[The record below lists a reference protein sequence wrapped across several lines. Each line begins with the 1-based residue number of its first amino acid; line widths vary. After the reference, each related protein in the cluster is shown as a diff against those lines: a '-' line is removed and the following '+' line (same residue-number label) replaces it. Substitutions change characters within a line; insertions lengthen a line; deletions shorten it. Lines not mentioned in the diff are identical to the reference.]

1 MTETKMQLEDYHPL
15 KGLDDLCVRFII
27 NLPEEDLSSVPRIC
41 FQVEEAQWFYED
53 FVRPQDPTLPSMSLR
68 SFCLRI
74 FAHCP
79 LLSAFS
85 QGDHM
90 RAFEDFLL
98 YKTRVPVRGV
108 ILLNEAMDSALLVK
122 GWKKGANWSFPRG
135 KINKDEDDLACAIR
149 EAYEETGYDL
159 EAAGFIPK
167 DRDVKYI
174 EINMRE
180 QQMRLYVFRNVPL
193 DTHFEPKTRKE
204 ISKIQWWRL
213 SELPA
218 FRKKGHQQ
226 QQPEAAMNANKFY
239 MVAPF
244 LVPLKKWVVEQ
255 KKKDARLAAS
265 NQYLAPNFSQDE
277 ALTEEDQ
284 KLELNNH
291 APAASSAQE
300 IDTLEGATAALSR
313 LLKIQPPT
321 QGIQAEAVTAVQSPA
336 SKNSGE
342 ALLALLQ
349 GNVITT
355 APPEPTKV
363 VPQTPLDH
371 TILQPPVPE
380 TPHHLHPRPPPRSN
394 LQPPPTF
401 HIQPSM
407 DSYSYPASQHHHS
420 NPVGIPTPIQQ
431 RTGSI
436 PQQQLAP
443 TNTYAYQPQHLLH
456 PQPLPPHVQR
466 TVFTDGLAQ
475 SSMAP
480 QIVQRQPPPIL
491 SSMSNPQFPGLHATM
506 VSPEMRAPQP
516 KLTSHS
522 LALLNAFKSR
532 DPANSNLGSVN
543 GPSHSYSEQ
552 NTQSYRPHELATDM
566 PVSKPATIVSKPVQA
581 QYPIDAMNFGPL
593 TSRQPAS
600 DVHRS
605 NLLGLFK
612 SPKTQVATVPPQQ
625 ASISVPPPLP
635 TTAVELS
642 ASELSSSAIENR
654 RRVKEKDTGKKQ
666 NRNAMEAVLKSEPAI
681 KSSPITILSRPPQA
695 GNQAAYTSNIQ
706 APKAHAWKNEGFPAM
721 TRRPPATQTPEKPF
735 QPQILKRPQ
744 PTSSVGTTAQS
755 TSASPI
761 NAPQIQ
767 PLLDRHITQTDEH
780 KKTLLSLFAK
790 APSTSPTSPTNSLS
804 QNTTQQENLASLL
817 TSGEKQTPNIG
828 NITLPENEGIALP
841 RARRDSHT
849 ISPADQG
856 FLLNYLDA
864 VAKDSLR

>member
-1 MTETKMQLEDYHPL
+1 MTETKMQLEDW
-15 KGLDDLCVRFII
+15 LDDLCVRFII

-108 ILLNEAMDSALLVK
+108 ILLNEAMDSAVLVK

-159 EAAGFIPK
+159 EAAGLVPK
-167 DRDVKYI
+167 NRDVKYI

-180 QQMRLYVFRNVPL
+180 QQMRLYVFRNVPM

-218 FRKKGHQQ
+218 FRKKGH

-255 KKKDARLAAS
+255 KKKDAKLAAS
-265 NQYLAPNFSQDE
+265 GQHLLSGFSQDE

-284 KLELNNH
+284 KPEPKSYLPPTH
-291 APAASSAQE
+291 AARE

-321 QGIQAEAVTAVQSPA
+321 QGIQAEALTAVQSPA

-349 GNVITT
+349 GNPATKIQ
-355 APPEPTKV
+355 EPTKIT
-363 VPQTPLDH
+363 PQTPSNH
-371 TILQPPVPE
+371 TILQPPAPE
-380 TPHHLHPRPPPRSN
+380 TPRHLHQHHPALSS
-394 LQPPPTF
+394 LPPTF
-401 HIQPSM
+401 QAQPSI
-407 DSYSYPASQHHHS
+407 DSYSYPTLQNHPGQSSHTVA
-420 NPVGIPTPIQQ
+420 IQQ
-431 RTGSI
+431 RTESV
-436 PQQQLAP
+436 PNQP
-443 TNTYAYQPQHLLH
+443 SFTNTYAYQSQHLLH
-456 PQPLPPHVQR
+456 PQPLPPQVQR
-466 TVFTDGLAQ
+466 TLFTDGISQ
-475 SSMAP
+475 SRTAP
-480 QIVQRQPPPIL
+480 QAMQQQASLL
-491 SSMSNPQFPGLHATM
+491 SSISNPQFPGLHAPM
-506 VSPEMRAPQP
+506 VSRETRAPQP

-532 DPANSNLGSVN
+532 GPTNANQDSAVESSHPYSDQNAQSN
-543 GPSHSYSEQ
+543 
-552 NTQSYRPHELATDM
+552 RPHELSTDM
-566 PVSKPATIVSKPVQA
+566 QVPGSAAIASQSVPA
-581 QYPIDAMNFGPL
+581 QYPVDAMNFGPL
-593 TSRQPAS
+593 ASRPLVS
-600 DVHRS
+600 DAHRS

-612 SPKTQVATVPPQQ
+612 SPKSQAAAVPLPQ
-625 ASISVPPPLP
+625 ASPSVSTSLQ
-635 TTAVELS
+635 TAAVELS
-642 ASELSSSAIENR
+642 ASELPSSVIASQKTAKN
-654 RRVKEKDTGKKQ
+654 KEVEKEYM
-666 NRNAMEAVLKSEPAI
+666 RPIAVTPDSEVTTD
-681 KSSPITILSRPPQA
+681 SRPITILPRPSQ
-695 GNQAAYTSNIQ
+695 TS
-706 APKAHAWKNEGFPAM
+706 
-721 TRRPPATQTPEKPF
+721 TQTTLSSNNQRSKVQTWETEHLATRKPQTPVSEKPF
-735 QPQILKRPQ
+735 QPQILKRPTQ
-744 PTSSVGTTAQS
+744 TTAPSGTTIQS
-755 TSASPI
+755 MGSSSMNIPH
-761 NAPQIQ
+761 IQ
-767 PLLDRHITQTDEH
+767 PLLDRHISQTDEH
-780 KKTLLSLFAK
+780 KKTLLSLFARS
-790 APSTSPTSPTNSLS
+790 PSATSAS
-804 QNTTQQENLASLL
+804 SLL
-817 TSGEKQTPNIG
+817 GDSAQQTNAQPLLVNEERPMSNLG
-828 NITLPENEGIALP
+828 DLSLAGNEGITLP
-841 RARRDSHT
+841 RARKESHT
-849 ISPADQG
+849 QISSADQG